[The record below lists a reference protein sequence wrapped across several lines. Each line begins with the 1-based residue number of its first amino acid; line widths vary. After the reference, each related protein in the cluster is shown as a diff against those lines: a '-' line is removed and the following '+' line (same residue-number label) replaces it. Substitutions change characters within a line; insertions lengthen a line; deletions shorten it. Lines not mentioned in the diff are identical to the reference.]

1 MGKRKTLERER
12 REAFFLRAQAFTPY
26 VAVERG
32 GALFFIPTVEG
43 EWQRGLFV
51 RRRRNDMKTL
61 AKTVGRLAAFGVTLP
76 HDPVF
81 IDVGA
86 NIGTTTVMALRRHG
100 FVSAVAIEPSA
111 QTFLTLRLNL
121 VANDLD
127 GVVHAICAAA
137 SDHPGRVSLTLDAE
151 SSGSNRVEPADVQAH
166 AVEETVE
173 VDAITLDSVVAE
185 GIIDPGRAGLLWIDA
200 QGHEPAVIRGA
211 ARLIEAGVPLVTAT
225 RPELPGWEQTAAA
238 LAEVLGPHYTD
249 ALELRRSTELR
260 PIGEFPALLESIT
273 HSTDV
278 LLIRSERASTSSG

>member
-1 MGKRKTLERER
+1 MRER
-12 REAFFLRAQAFTPY
+12 REAFFLHAQAFTPY

-32 GALFFIPTVEG
+32 DALFFIPTVEG

-76 HDPVF
+76 HDPVI

-100 FVSAVAIEPSA
+100 FASAVAIEPSA
-111 QTFLTLRLNL
+111 QTFSTLRLNL
-121 VANDLD
+121 AANNLD
-127 GVVHAICAAA
+127 GSVHAICAAA
-137 SDHPGRVSLTLDAE
+137 SDRPGRVILALDAE
-151 SSGSNRVEPADVQAH
+151 SSGSNRVKPPTSVHAH
-166 AVEETVE
+166 AVAETVE

-211 ARLIEAGVPLVTAT
+211 ARLIKAGVPLVTAT

-249 ALELRRSTELR
+249 AIELRRSTELR

-278 LLIRSERASTSSG
+278 LLIRSERASTSSD